1 MSTTVTAPRSG
12 LAKWS
17 ALGGAAYVV
26 LFTAGVLIKDSGV
39 PDFDANPAKVIDYYS
54 DSGHRDKIAL
64 GWGLA
69 ILGLFCFVWF
79 IAALR
84 QFLARIDGD
93 GFLTTVATIGGAIYA
108 ATSLTGISLE
118 TAVQTMSDDTFHDQ
132 VYPGLIHGARD
143 AGYVIHASGGVGVG
157 ALIVAT
163 SVAAARA
170 GSIPGW
176 AGWTG
181 VVIGVLAVGSVFFF
195 PIVLLAVWLL
205 VASIAL
211 FMATPATGATPSS
224 PLTPAS

>member
-12 LAKWS
+12 LARWS

-69 ILGLFCFVWF
+69 ILGIFFFVWF
-79 IAALR
+79 LAALR

-118 TAVQTMSDDTFHDQ
+118 TAVQTMSDDTFRDQ
-132 VYPGLIHGARD
+132 VYPGLIHGSARRGLCD
-143 AGYVIHASGGVGVG
+143 PRPIKPTDNWFSLVKPRWSFYHRSSERRPSGR
-157 ALIVAT
+157 
-163 SVAAARA
+163 SNSKRE
-170 GSIPGW
+170 
-176 AGWTG
+176 
-181 VVIGVLAVGSVFFF
+181 
-195 PIVLLAVWLL
+195 
-205 VASIAL
+205 
-211 FMATPATGATPSS
+211 
-224 PLTPAS
+224 